1 VTKRF
6 LLGVLLFTVSPFALR
21 DQNVF
26 DFHVHIWNGDTSV
39 REYFALLKRDQQE
52 VAGVGAILIARKPGQ
67 LDETRRQNSELIAL
81 ATRYPTLMPIASV
94 HPYDGTAAL
103 DELKRVAAAGVKV
116 IKLHPHTQEF
126 AVTDPRVFE
135 LCQLA
140 GKLGIFVLID
150 NANIITGDS
159 QDLFNLAIKCSDT
172 QFIFAHLGALDFRF
186 WNILWAART
195 AKDFYKENI
204 HFDISAIV
212 TLLAGS
218 PVEKEF
224 IWTIRNVGIE
234 NVLLGSDYPQF
245 SLKANVDALERLD
258 LTAAEKAKI
267 RFGNAQRFFFSDQQK
282 KRSGARPPIMLL
294 QGWPAPAYRGIRS
307 GKSIE

>member
-1 VTKRF
+1 MPLLAELRVKEIAVTKRL
-6 LLGVLLFTVSPFALR
+6 LLGLLLLTVAPLALPAE
-21 DQNVF
+21 NVF
-26 DFHVHIWNGDTSV
+26 DFHVHIWDGDTSV
-39 REYFALLKRDQQE
+39 KQYLAQLDRDKQE
-52 VAGVGAILIARKPGQ
+52 VAGFGAILITRKPGQ
-67 LDETRRQNSELIAL
+67 TDETRRKNDELIAL
-81 ATRYPTLMPIASV
+81 ARRYPKLMPIASV
-94 HPYDGTAAL
+94 HPYDGAAAL

-126 AVTDPRVFE
+126 SVTDPRVFE

-140 GKLGIFVLID
+140 GKVGVFVLMD
-150 NANIITGDS
+150 NANIVAGDS
-159 QDLFNLAIKCSDT
+159 QDLFNLAIKCPDT

-218 PVEKEF
+218 PVEREF
-224 IWTIRNVGIE
+224 VWTIRNVGVE
-234 NVLLGSDYPQF
+234 NILLGSDYPQF

-258 LTAAEKAKI
+258 LTPAEKAKI
-267 RFGNAQRFFFSDQQK
+267 RYDNARRLFFSDGK
-282 KRSGARPPIMLL
+282 
-294 QGWPAPAYRGIRS
+294 PAKP
-307 GKSIE
+307 